1 MIIPV
6 NLGQDSYDIILERGA
21 LKRAGELINLNRR
34 VLVVT
39 DTGVPAEYADTV
51 AAQCKTA
58 VKAVIPAGESS
69 KSMESFEMLLKAML
83 TNGFTRGDCVV
94 AVGGGVVGD
103 LSGFASS
110 CYMRGI
116 DFYNIPTT
124 LLSQVDSS
132 IGGKTAID
140 FCGVKN
146 VVGSFCQPKRV
157 IIDTCTLETLDR
169 RQFFSG
175 LVEALKMA
183 ASFDKELFELIES
196 SENIYSD
203 IDEIIYR
210 SLCIKRDVVEKDPK
224 EKHLRKVL
232 NYGHTVGHAIES
244 ESGQLLH
251 GECVGMG
258 MLPMSSDGVRGRILS
273 VLKRN
278 GLPYEIP
285 YTWEKLLPYILHDK
299 KMKENTVSAVFCEEI
314 GSFSIKDVP
323 LDVIGDAVNSLS
335 GGEKPSGA

>member
-6 NLGQDSYDIILERGA
+6 NLEQESYDIILERGA
-21 LKRAGELINLNRR
+21 LGRVGELIDLNRR

-39 DTGVPAEYADTV
+39 DSGVPTVYADKV
-51 AAQCKTA
+51 AAQCKEA
-58 VKAVIPAGESS
+58 VKAVLPAGESS
-69 KSMESFEMLLKAML
+69 KSMESFEMLLKTML

-124 LLSQVDSS
+124 LLSQLDSS

-146 VVGSFCQPKRV
+146 VIGSFCQPKRV

-175 LVEALKMA
+175 LVEAVKMA
-183 ASFDKELFELIES
+183 ANFDTELFELIEN
-196 SENIYSD
+196 SESIYSD
-203 IDEIIYR
+203 IDEIIHR

-224 EKHLRKVL
+224 EKQLRKVL
-232 NYGHTVGHAIES
+232 NFGHTVGHAIES
-244 ESGQLLH
+244 ESGKLLH
-251 GECVGMG
+251 GECVGLG
-258 MLPMSSDGVRGRILS
+258 MLPMSSEKVRERIS
-273 VLKRN
+273 AILKKN

-285 YTWEKLLPYILHDK
+285 YTWETLRPYILHDK
-299 KMKENTVSAVFCEEI
+299 KMKADTVSAVFCEEI
-314 GSFSIKDVP
+314 GSYCIKDVP
-323 LDVIGDAVNSLS
+323 LDVIGDAVNSL
-335 GGEKPSGA
+335 K

>member
-1 MIIPV
+1 MERSMIIPV
-6 NLGQDSYDIILERGA
+6 RLGQESYDVTLERGA

-39 DTGVPAEYADTV
+39 DTGVPEEYADTV

-58 VKAVIPAGESS
+58 IKVALPSGESS
-69 KSMESFEMLLKAML
+69 KSMESFEKLLKTML
-83 TNGFTRGDCVV
+83 TNGFTRDDCVV

-103 LSGFASS
+103 LAGFVSS

-124 LLSQVDSS
+124 LLSQLDSS

-146 VVGSFCQPKRV
+146 AVGSFCQPKGV

-175 LVEALKMA
+175 LVEAIKMA
-183 ASFDKELFELIES
+183 ASFDAQLFELIEN
-196 SENIYSD
+196 SENVYSD
-203 IDEIIYR
+203 IEEIIRR

-224 EKHLRKVL
+224 ERHLRKVL
-232 NYGHTVGHAIES
+232 NFGHTVGHAIES
-244 ESGQLLH
+244 ESGRLLH

-258 MLPMSSDGVRGRILS
+258 MLPMSSEGVRERILS
-273 VLKRN
+273 LLKKY
-278 GLPYEIP
+278 GLPFEIP
-285 YTWEKLLPYILHDK
+285 YPWEKLRYYITHDK

-314 GSFSIKDVP
+314 GSYCIKDVP
-323 LDVIGDAVNSLS
+323 LDSIGGAVDSLI
-335 GGEKPSGA
+335 G

>member
-6 NLGQDSYDIILERGA
+6 DLGPESYDIVLERGA
-21 LKRAGELINLNRR
+21 IKKAGELLCLDRR

-39 DTGVPAEYADTV
+39 DSGVPSKYADTV
-51 AAQCKTA
+51 ARQCKTA
-58 VKAVIPAGESS
+58 IKTVIPEGESS
-69 KSMESFEMLLKAML
+69 KRMENFELLLKTML
-83 TNGFTRGDCVV
+83 ENGFTRGDCIV

-103 LSGFASS
+103 LSGFVSS

-146 VVGSFCQPKRV
+146 VVGSFCQPKKV
-157 IIDTCTLETLDR
+157 IIDPDTLKTLDR
-169 RQFFSG
+169 RQFLSG

-183 ASFDKELFELIES
+183 ANFDADLFSLIEK
-196 SENIYSD
+196 SENIDAD
-203 IDEIIYR
+203 IDEVIYR

-232 NYGHTVGHAIES
+232 NFGHTVGHAIES
-244 ESGQLLH
+244 ESGRLLH
-251 GECVGMG
+251 GECVAMG
-258 MLPMSSDGVRGRILS
+258 MLPMSSEKVRVRIKA
-273 VLKRN
+273 VLERY
-278 GLPYEIP
+278 GLETEIP
-285 YTWEKLLPYILHDK
+285 YSPEVLLPYIMHDK
-299 KMKENTVSAVFCEEI
+299 KMKSDTVSAVLCDEI
-314 GSFSIKDVP
+314 GTFCIKDVP
-323 LDVIGDAVNSLS
+323 LDSIAKAIIES
-335 GGEKPSGA
+335 GNK

>member
-6 NLGQDSYDIILERGA
+6 RLGQESYDIILERGA
-21 LKRAGELINLNRR
+21 LKRAGQLINLNRR

-51 AAQCKTA
+51 AAQCKAAT
-58 VKAVIPAGESS
+58 KAVIPMGESS
-69 KSMESFEMLLKAML
+69 KSMESFEKLLKTML

-103 LSGFASS
+103 LSGFVSS

-146 VVGSFCQPKRV
+146 VVGSFCQPKGV

-169 RQFFSG
+169 RQFLSG
-175 LVEALKMA
+175 LAEAIKMA
-183 ASFDKELFELIES
+183 VNFDTQLFELIEN
-196 SENIYSD
+196 SENVYSD

-224 EKHLRKVL
+224 EKNLRKVL
-232 NYGHTVGHAIES
+232 NFGHTVGHAIES
-244 ESGQLLH
+244 ESGELLH
-251 GECVGMG
+251 GECVAMG
-258 MLPMSSDGVRGRILS
+258 MLPMSSEGVRERILAL
-273 VLKRN
+273 LKKY
-278 GLPYEIP
+278 GLPFRIP
-285 YTWEKLLPYILHDK
+285 YAWDKLRPYILHDK
-299 KMKENTVSAVFCEEI
+299 KMRENTVSAVFCEEI
-314 GSFSIKDVP
+314 GGFSIKDVP
-323 LDVIGDAVNSLS
+323 LDVIGDAVGSLR
-335 GGEKPSGA
+335 ER